1 MKKENI
7 RELFFYGVF
16 GVLTTVINLLVFKV
30 FNETFS
36 LYYMWSNVVAWIAGV
51 VFAFVTNKIFVFQSY
66 SWKTST
72 WIKEASEFT
81 SARLLTGIMDMVLM
95 YLLVSLVHVD
105 EWYSKIVVNILVII
119 GNYILSKLWV
129 FKR

>member
-16 GVLTTVINLLVFKV
+16 GILTTIINLLTFKV
-30 FNETFS
+30 LNETFG

-66 SWKTST
+66 NWKMSV
-72 WIKEASEFT
+72 WLKEASEFI
-81 SARLLTGIMDMVLM
+81 SARLLTGIMDMALM
-95 YLLVSLVHVD
+95 YLLVSGVHVD